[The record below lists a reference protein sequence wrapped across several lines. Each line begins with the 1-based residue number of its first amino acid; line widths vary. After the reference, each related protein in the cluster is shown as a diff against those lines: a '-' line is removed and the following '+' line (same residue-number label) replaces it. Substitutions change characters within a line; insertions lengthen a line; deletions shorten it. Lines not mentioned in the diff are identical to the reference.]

1 MKAKKAKS
9 KKELTKYLE
18 VNTFGLYIEDAE
30 CVSQVIL
37 NCDPRYWDCGTSS
50 PEYRCNTELL
60 AESIGLDPER
70 LLLKRTV
77 TYSEG
82 HTVIEVK
89 IDVLYG
95 ALWEEAKRMLDFGIF
110 TFRSVAGFE
119 SKLPKLNFAK
129 PSKISDR
136 KKRD

>member
-1 MKAKKAKS
+1 MKAKKI
-9 KKELTKYLE
+9 KKLTKYLE
-18 VNTFGLYIEDAE
+18 VNTFGLHREDAE

-50 PEYRCNTELL
+50 PEYRCNTESL
-60 AESIGLDPER
+60 AEIIDLDPER

-89 IDVLYG
+89 IDVLCG
-95 ALWEEAKRMLDFGIF
+95 ALWEEPERMLDLGMF
-110 TFRSVAGFE
+110 TFRKEARLE